1 MKGFQGLQVENYKSN
16 ILLSNI
22 QMFSRGHLFYQHYVF
37 GKQFLSKS
45 LNSQMNV
52 LANLIIKGS
61 NIDG

>member
-1 MKGFQGLQVENYKSN
+1 MENYKSN

-22 QMFSRGHLFYQHYVF
+22 RMFSRGHSFYQHYVF
-37 GKQFLSKS
+37 SKQFLSKS